1 MKTLQQITQK
11 TKNYNPKKSLAPNT
25 KSEKKTESFAQGDFL
40 WQAYLSTREGTFA
53 EDLKKVSL
61 VTFRRYAEN
70 GCYRAQL
77 VLEKFEKFVQ
87 TCQTQI
93 GQEILSLQNKQNS
106 AKKQTTMTSQTTTKA
121 NSSQPSA
128 TAPSYD
134 QCRLSAY
141 AAYSM
146 KVRLMAERRAANAS
160 RTEENLL
167 AQAA

>member
-11 TKNYNPKKSLAPNT
+11 TKNYNPKKSLARNT
-25 KSEKKTESFAQGDFL
+25 KREEKTGSFAQGNFL
-40 WQAYLSTREGTFA
+40 WQAYLSSREGTFA

-61 VTFRRYAEN
+61 TTFRRYAEN
-70 GCYRAQL
+70 GCYSARL

-87 TCQTQI
+87 TCQAQI
-93 GQEILSLQNKQNS
+93 GQEILSLQNEQNT
-106 AKKQTTMTSQTTTKA
+106 AKKQNTMTSQTTQNS

-146 KVRLMAERRAANAS
+146 KMRLMAERRA
-160 RTEENLL
+160 EEAPL

>member
-11 TKNYNPKKSLAPNT
+11 TKNYNPKKAISKT
-25 KSEKKTESFAQGDFL
+25 KKNNGLTGGFEQGNFL

-53 EDLKKVSL
+53 EGLKSIPL

-70 GCYRAQL
+70 GCYRARL
-77 VLEKFEKFVQ
+77 VLEKFERFVQ
-87 TCQTQI
+87 TCKMQI
-93 GQEILSLQNKQNS
+93 GQELFSP
-106 AKKQTTMTSQTTTKA
+106 QTKTENTNMNQTSSNPTQKET
-121 NSSQPSA
+121 P

-146 KVRLMAERRAANAS
+146 KMRLLAEKRAANHAQNNA
-160 RTEENLL
+160 EGLL